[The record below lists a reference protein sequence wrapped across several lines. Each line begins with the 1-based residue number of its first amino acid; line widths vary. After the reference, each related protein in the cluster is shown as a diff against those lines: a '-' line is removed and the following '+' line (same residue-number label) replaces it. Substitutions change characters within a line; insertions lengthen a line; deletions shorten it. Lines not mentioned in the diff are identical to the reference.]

1 MPGDPWL
8 ETNPHFNDEEDE
20 EANYTMHPDQRAHEA
35 QSGTNRHT
43 HTHTHAR
50 EGEWVA

>member
-20 EANYTMHPDQRAHEA
+20 EANYTMHPDQRVHEA
-35 QSGTNRHT
+35 QSGSSKHT
-43 HTHTHAR
+43 HTHPNRPPAL
-50 EGEWVA
+50 GG